1 LNVEEVLVK
10 GASELGVQLTSH
22 QVTLFLEYLT
32 KIKSWSE
39 KINITGITD
48 ERGIVINH
56 FLDSISTLAF
66 ISEYSKVLD
75 IGSGGGFPG
84 IPIKIVR
91 PSLEMTLL
99 DSVQKKVFFMR
110 DVIRRL
116 GLKEIKAIWGRAE
129 DISNGIPRAYFDF
142 VVTRAVGKV
151 DEILKLCIP
160 YLSEGGKIILMRG
173 KKGVEEWKERKD
185 KTTRNFRLVNS
196 KMFSLPFSPHQRVI
210 LIIAPEQ

>member
-1 LNVEEVLVK
+1 MKVEEVLVK
-10 GASELGVQLTSH
+10 GAGEFGVQLTSH
-22 QVTLFLEYLT
+22 QVALFLEYLM

-56 FLDSISTLAF
+56 FLDSITTLAF
-66 ISEYSKVLD
+66 ISECSKVLD
-75 IGSGGGFPG
+75 VGSGGGFPG

-91 PSLEMTLL
+91 PSLEVILL

-116 GLKEIKAIWGRAE
+116 GLKEIKAMWGRAE

-142 VVTRAVGKV
+142 AVSRALGKV
-151 DEILKLCIP
+151 DEILNLTRP
-160 YLSEGGKIILMRG
+160 YLKEGGEIILMRG
-173 KKGVEEWKERKD
+173 KKGLEEWEARKD
-185 KTTRNFRLVNS
+185 TSARNFRLVNS
-196 KMFSLPFSPHQRVI
+196 KIFSLPFSCHQRVI
-210 LIIAPEQ
+210 LIVAPNL